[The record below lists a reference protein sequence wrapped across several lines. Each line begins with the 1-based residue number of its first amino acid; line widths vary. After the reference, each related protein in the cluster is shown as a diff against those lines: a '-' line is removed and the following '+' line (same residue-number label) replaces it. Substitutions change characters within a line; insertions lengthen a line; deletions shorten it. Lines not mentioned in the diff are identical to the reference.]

1 VRCGHKILRRKAISL
16 LRLSRRLEGLWDSY
30 FLVQVAEKAMEIEE
44 RKRDE
49 SVSAA
54 KQLRISD
61 IDVVLSM
68 KDSGFW

>member
-1 VRCGHKILRRKAISL
+1 MRCGHKILRRKAISL